1 MYALA
6 FDLDTTV
13 LAAQYHNASW
23 TNAYK
28 QIRATLE
35 ARSFVW
41 IQQSLYHVNTDDMG
55 VLFLAIQDLR
65 AIPWFPAS
73 VKDIRAYRVD
83 LWSDFTPI
91 VRAGLPAAAVAAPV
105 AAGSGAGS
113 GSGAGRP

>member
-41 IQQSLYHVNTDDMG
+41 IQQSLYHV
-55 VLFLAIQDLR
+55 
-65 AIPWFPAS
+65 
-73 VKDIRAYRVD
+73 
-83 LWSDFTPI
+83 
-91 VRAGLPAAAVAAPV
+91 RAGLPAAAVAAPA
-105 AAGSGAGS
+105 AAGSTGSS